1 MTDTSLINFRE
12 VRVKEALVTHNKEVV
27 EVTSEKEDT
36 EASKVAL
43 TCQTVLSSKGSI
55 NKRVACS
62 LLNAKTTKQTKTLY

>member
-1 MTDTSLINFRE
+1 MTDTSLINIWE

-43 TCQTVLSSKGSI
+43 TCQTV
-55 NKRVACS
+55 
-62 LLNAKTTKQTKTLY
+62 